1 LRWPLSAPAWRL
13 GGFGS
18 IEPDRP
24 AADGPLTEIVA
35 MKEFAAPPRVTL
47 SPRRLQA
54 CFLSILAKIQT
65 HARIFFRHVR
75 CRCKRDDFIAE
86 TVALAWNWFK
96 RMAQKGK
103 DATRFPTALASYAAK
118 AVRCGRR
125 AYGQMKAQDVLN
137 EHAQQRHGFYVSKLP
152 DFSTLSENPLAE
164 ALIDNTRSP
173 VPEQVMFRLDFPS
186 WLTTRTERDRR
197 IINDMAMGQRT
208 LDLSK
213 RYGIS
218 PGRISQLRR
227 EFLDDLLKFCDDFAS
242 KN

>member
-1 LRWPLSAPAWRL
+1 
-13 GGFGS
+13 
-18 IEPDRP
+18 
-24 AADGPLTEIVA
+24 

-54 CFLSILAKIQT
+54 RFLSILAKIQT

-86 TVALAWNWFK
+86 TIALAWKWF
-96 RMAQKGK
+96 RRLSLKGR
-103 DATRFPTALASYAAK
+103 DATQFALALAIYAAK

-137 EHAQQRHGFYVSKLP
+137 EHAQQRHGFYVAKLP

-173 VPEQVMFRLDFPS
+173 VPEQVMFRLDFPA
-186 WLTTRTERDRR
+186 WLRTRTQRDRR
-197 IINDMAMGQRT
+197 LIGDMMIGQRT
-208 LDLSK
+208 LDLSRK
-213 RYGIS
+213 YGIS
-218 PGRISQLRR
+218 PGRVSQVRR
-227 EFLDDLLKFCDDFAS
+227 EFHDDWQRFCGECCSD
-242 KN
+242 N